1 MGWLQPTLI
10 QEAAIPLLLEG
21 KDVVVRARTGSG
33 KTAAF
38 GLPLLQKILNSKL
51 NVAEQCTTALV
62 LSPSKELCQQTR
74 TAMEQMADKCGK
86 VMRIVDLSTNDLV
99 AQRHVLSE
107 RPDVIIAT
115 PGKILAHLK
124 SGALELKKIET
135 LVVDEADLVF
145 SFGFEKDFKK
155 MVEYLPP
162 IYQVITRLMRFLIIR
177 LLRIVCVIGL
187 INFLIFFNEYL
198 SLGGFG
204 LCHHFRRCH
213 EHEEHHTE

>member
-38 GLPLLQKILNSKL
+38 ALPLLQKLLNSKL
-51 NVAEQCTTALV
+51 NASEQYTSALV
-62 LSPSKELCQQTR
+62 LSPSKELCQQIR

-86 VMRIVDLSTNDLV
+86 VVRIVDLSSSDVV

-107 RPDVIIAT
+107 RPDVVIST
-115 PGKILAHLK
+115 PAKVLAHVQ
-124 SGALELKKIET
+124 SSALDLRKIEM

-155 MVEYLPP
+155 LVEYLPP
-162 IYQVITRLMRFLIIR
+162 IYQVIKESVIYKYVFLKKLHILGSTCIR
-177 LLRIVCVIGL
+177 YFIR
-187 INFLIFFNEYL
+187 
-198 SLGGFG
+198 
-204 LCHHFRRCH
+204 
-213 EHEEHHTE
+213 